1 MICSYYSEVGI
12 EELSIKIEP
21 DDLKCEE
28 MDDDSPEAAAAF
40 ASKTEDYHPRRLLRR
55 SSKVTKKKVSLLR

>member
-21 DDLKCEE
+21 DDLKSEE

-40 ASKTEDYHPRRLLRR
+40 ASKTEDYHPRRL
-55 SSKVTKKKVSLLR
+55 